1 MYEYTV
7 AVWKDMYTMTST
19 IASLSGY
26 IFVGLIKALSKKKRD
41 TKYFRHMS
49 ALKWNQ
55 RLVLNLFGRGG
66 GSY

>member
-26 IFVGLIKALSKKKRD
+26 IFVGLIKALSKKEKG
-41 TKYFRHMS
+41 Y
-49 ALKWNQ
+49 
-55 RLVLNLFGRGG
+55 
-66 GSY
+66 